1 MKTTELFKLSVHNLK
16 TNKRRSFLT
25 MLGLIIGIMAVI
37 LVMSVGA
44 GAQSLIT
51 NQFEKQGTDK
61 LGILAGSSD
70 PNGPPASV
78 MGIVVTTLTA
88 EDGHALLNKRN
99 VSHVIAVNGYISGN
113 DVIQWKD
120 VERNVTFTGTEATYP
135 VLEKSEMKSG
145 RFFDEG
151 EEANGDHLIVL
162 GSEIAEQLFGNTDPV
177 GENVKLKKKAFK
189 VLGVLK
195 AKGST
200 GFENPDTAVLI
211 PLKTAQRDLL
221 GVNHVSF
228 LRVQL
233 EDESYI
239 DQTTEEIRQTLI
251 ERHNDE
257 DFSIR
262 NIADLLKTLTT
273 VTNVMKFFL
282 VAVAGVSL
290 FVGGV
295 GIMNIMLIAVKEKT
309 REIGLRKAVGAT
321 PRDISLQFLSES
333 IFISVLAGIIGM
345 TLGILISFL
354 IATVVQLLKY
364 DYSFIISPGSII
376 VAIVIS
382 SLIGLIFGTLPAKRA
397 GVLDP
402 IEALRYE

>member
-1 MKTTELFKLSVHNLK
+1 MQTFELLKLSVHNLK

-61 LGILAGSSD
+61 LAILAGSSD

-88 EDGHALLNKRN
+88 EDGEALLNKRN
-99 VSHVIAVNGYISGN
+99 VSHITAVNAYISGN
-113 DVIQWKD
+113 DVLQWKD
-120 VERNVTFTGTEATYP
+120 VERNVTFTGTLASYP
-135 VLEKSEMKSG
+135 ILEKSEMQNG

-151 EEANGDHLIVL
+151 EAANGDHLMVL
-162 GSEIAEQLFGNTDPV
+162 GSEIAELLFGNTNPV
-177 GENVKLKKKAFK
+177 GENVKLKKKLFK
-189 VLGVLK
+189 VVGVMK
-195 AKGST
+195 SKGST
-200 GFENPDTAVLI
+200 GFENPDTSVLI
-211 PLKTAQRDLL
+211 PLKAAQKDLL
-221 GVNHVSF
+221 GVDHVSF
-228 LRVQL
+228 LRAQV
-233 EDESYI
+233 EDESQI

-251 ERHNDE
+251 ERHGDE
-257 DFSIR
+257 DFSVR
-262 NIADLLKTLTT
+262 NIADLLQTLTT

-321 PRDISLQFLSES
+321 PRDISLQFLAES
-333 IFISVLAGIIGM
+333 IFISLLAGIIGM
-345 TLGILISFL
+345 TLGIFISFL